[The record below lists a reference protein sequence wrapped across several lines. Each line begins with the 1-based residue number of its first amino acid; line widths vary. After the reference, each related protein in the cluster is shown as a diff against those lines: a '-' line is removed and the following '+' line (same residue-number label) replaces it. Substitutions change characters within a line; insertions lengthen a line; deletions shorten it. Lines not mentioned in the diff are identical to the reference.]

1 MNEQLLKDLVATAQQ
16 DNYNWDVVLNKFPE
30 LSEYDPQLLKDYIA
44 TVEKED
50 YNYEVAN
57 SKFPEFK
64 FEEVEYKDVDA
75 PKEEALVGEDETSK
89 VNIDLISK
97 KELEEKT
104 SKYSKDVSIGVKM
117 LNEFIEYKINYQNA
131 LDNIPIKI
139 SAVIIAISNSKKVIR
154 L

>member
-64 FEEVEYKDVDA
+64 FKDV
-75 PKEEALVGEDETSK
+75 E
-89 VNIDLISK
+89 
-97 KELEEKT
+97 
-104 SKYSKDVSIGVKM
+104 SKDIDIPKKDEIVEEDKSEEDIFVEMTQEELQQVKPTEGTTTDFFKEAKNT
-117 LNEFIEYKINYQNA
+117 LFGGIYSLADTYRRKNR
-131 LDNIPIKI
+131 
-139 SAVIIAISNSKKVIR
+139 V
-154 L
+154 

>member
-64 FEEVEYKDVDA
+64 FREVESKD
-75 PKEEALVGEDETSK
+75 
-89 VNIDLISK
+89 IDVP
-97 KELEEKT
+97 EEKH
-104 SKYSKDVSIGVKM
+104 
-117 LNEFIEYKINYQNA
+117 
-131 LDNIPIKI
+131 
-139 SAVIIAISNSKKVIR
+139 
-154 L
+154 